1 MLERALRHSP
11 SAMASHRFTR
21 SLRHLADVLDLPFVV
36 FRSDGR
42 AVYWNRA
49 AEVLFGYYRQPGL
62 GPMQGADF
70 DPDDVFGVLG
80 AAEGPF
86 SLLIPSQD
94 GERYYEAAVLA
105 LEPTDAAA
113 IARVVTLHDQ
123 TNLVRSDRALR
134 ETADRLRA
142 VGLAALDAIFIVAP
156 GGLIQ
161 FSNRAAETIF
171 GWSTVDMTDRR
182 LDELLAPDPADP
194 TWAGFRSDWVS
205 EASAAL
211 FSEIHQLP
219 ARRRDG
225 SRLEIELSLSSFR
238 AREGMAALAIVRDVT
253 ERVAHEHTL
262 REAEARW
269 QFALEGGGDGVWD
282 WNVRTGATYFGPR
295 YKAMLGYGE
304 DEFDNSFDGFISH
317 VHPDDHPRI
326 RTRLTEYFDGEAPN
340 YSCDF
345 RMRTRDGSYRWIHA
359 RGLVTERDAEGR
371 PQRLVGTHRDV
382 TEARQAGDAL
392 QRQLAETLRLNMRLE
407 EAQVQLV
414 QSEKLAAIGQLAAGV
429 AHEMNTPLGFVSSNF
444 GSLERYVR
452 QLLDVLEAYRAADT
466 DASAGGPQ
474 IEAARAAY
482 RAADIAYLRE
492 DLPAL
497 FAETRDGL
505 ERVQR
510 IVRNLKDFS
519 RVGDQEWQFAD
530 LHQGLESTLN
540 ILRSEI
546 KHKAE
551 VVREYGELPEV
562 WCVPSLLNQVF
573 LNLLANAAQA
583 IVETGTITIRT
594 RSADGRVSIAIG
606 DSGCGIPRQNLGK
619 IFTPF
624 FTTKPSG
631 KGTGLGLSLVHDIVA
646 KHGGQVTV
654 ESEPGIGSTFTLH
667 LPVSSLI
674 GGQAGQSEAA

>member
-1 MLERALRHSP
+1 MLERASRYSP
-11 SAMASHRFTR
+11 QAVASRRFTR
-21 SLRHLADVLDLPFVV
+21 SLRHIADVLDLPFVV
-36 FRSDGR
+36 FTGDGR
-42 AVYWNRA
+42 AGYWNRA
-49 AEVLFGYYRQPGL
+49 AEVLFGYYRSTGGDAGQ
-62 GPMQGADF
+62 DDEF
-70 DPDDVFGVLG
+70 DPDGVFGALRG
-80 AAEGPF
+80 AEGPF
-86 SLLIPSQD
+86 SLPIPAQD
-94 GERYYEAAVLA
+94 GERYYQAAVLPLDA
-105 LEPTDAAA
+105 DGDAASA
-113 IARVVTLHDQ
+113 TIVTLHDQ
-123 TNLVRSDRALR
+123 TALVRTDRALR

-142 VGLAALDAIFIVAP
+142 VELAALDAIFIVGP
-156 GGLIQ
+156 GGLIR

-171 GWSTVDMTDRR
+171 GWSAVDMADRR
-182 LDELLAPDPADP
+182 LDELLAPDPADAA
-194 TWAGFRSDWVS
+194 WAAFRGDWVS
-205 EASAAL
+205 EGRAARIG
-211 FSEIHQLP
+211 EIHLLP

-225 SRLEIELSLSSFR
+225 SGLQIELSLSAFR
-238 AREGMAALAIVRDVT
+238 AREGIAALAIVRDVT
-253 ERVAHEHTL
+253 ERAAQERTL

-282 WNVRTGATYFGPR
+282 WNVRTGTTYFGPR
-295 YKAMLGYGE
+295 YKAMLGYAE
-304 DEFDNSFDGFISH
+304 DEFDDSFDGFISH

-326 RTRLTEYFDGEAPN
+326 RARLREYFDGEAPN
-340 YSCDF
+340 YNCDF

-371 PQRLVGTHRDV
+371 PQRMVGTHRDV
-382 TEARQAGDAL
+382 TDARQAEEAL

-407 EAQVQLV
+407 EAQVQLI

-444 GSLERYVR
+444 GALERYVR
-452 QLLDVLEAYRAADT
+452 QLFEVVEAYRAAD
-466 DASAGGPQ
+466 AGTAPA
-474 IEAARAAY
+474 EAAREAC
-482 RAADIAYLRE
+482 RQADIDYLRE

-540 ILRSEI
+540 ILRNEI

-551 VVREYGELPEV
+551 VVREYGDLPEV

-583 IVETGTITIRT
+583 IDGSGIITIRT
-594 RSADGRVSIAIG
+594 TAGEGRVSIAIS
-606 DSGCGIPRQNLGK
+606 DTGCGIPRQNLGK
-619 IFTPF
+619 IFAPF

-646 KHGGQVTV
+646 KHGGEMTV
-654 ESEPGIGSTFTLH
+654 ESEPGTGSTFTLR
-667 LPVSSLI
+667 LPQT
-674 GGQAGQSEAA
+674 GHCETA